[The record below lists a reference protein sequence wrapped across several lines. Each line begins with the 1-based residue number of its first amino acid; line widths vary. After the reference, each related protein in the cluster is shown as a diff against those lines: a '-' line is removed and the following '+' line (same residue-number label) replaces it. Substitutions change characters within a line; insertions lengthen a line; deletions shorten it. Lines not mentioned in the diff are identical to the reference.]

1 MSNRAASALL
11 HWVSTITCKKKKI
24 YGSKEFIV
32 GKKEV
37 RNTVG
42 NREFSENGKK
52 HITNLLNCVGA

>member
-1 MSNRAASALL
+1 MHCSIGYLPSL
-11 HWVSTITCKKKKI
+11 VKKKKI